1 MFIGIST
8 SIHAMKVYVA
18 AVVGTWLLAT
28 GVWNDAGVWDD
39 TDVWNDSA
47 P

>member
-8 SIHAMKVYVA
+8 SIHAMVGYAA
-18 AVVGTWLLAT
+18 AVSNWILAL
-28 GVWNDAGVWDD
+28 GAWNDSGVWDD
-39 TDVWNDSA
+39 TDVWKDA

>member
-8 SIHAMKVYVA
+8 SLHQLKVY
-18 AVVGTWLLAT
+18 AVSNWILAT
-28 GVWNDAGVWDD
+28 GAWRDIGVWDD
-39 TDVWNDSA
+39 TAVWNDSA

>member
-8 SIHAMKVYVA
+8 SIHAMKVYAA
-18 AVVGTWLLAT
+18 AVSNWILAT
-28 GVWNDAGVWDD
+28 GAWRDIGEWDD
-39 TDVWNDSA
+39 TAVWNDSA

>member
-8 SIHAMKVYVA
+8 SIHAMNIYA
-18 AVVGTWLLAT
+18 AVSNWILAT
-28 GVWNDAGVWDD
+28 GAWRDIGVWDD
-39 TDVWNDSA
+39 TAVWNDSA

>member
-8 SIHAMKVYVA
+8 SIHAMKVYA
-18 AVVGTWLLAT
+18 AAAAAWILAT

-39 TDVWNDSA
+39 TDVWNDA

>member
-1 MFIGIST
+1 MFIGIGT
-8 SIHAMKVYVA
+8 SIHAMKVYAA
-18 AVVGTWLLAT
+18 AVVSNWILAL
-28 GVWNDAGVWDD
+28 GVWNDSGVWSD

>member
-8 SIHAMKVYVA
+8 SIHAMVGYAA
-18 AVVGTWLLAT
+18 AVSNWILAT
-28 GVWNDAGVWDD
+28 GFWRDTGVWDD